1 MIEPPFREVV
11 SGVRGLGIEQRMPQP
26 NPIVD
31 APWIRSVV
39 AQYERPL
46 TLYATKLLGEV
57 ERARDVVQ
65 EAFLKLCRQD
75 RAKIEP
81 YLAEWLYT
89 VCRNRS
95 LDICRKE
102 SRMVRMGDAP
112 IAAPVDHE
120 SDPSSSTETKETR
133 GLVMAMIGS
142 LPEKQQESIRLKFQ
156 HGLSYRQISKVMD
169 LTTSYVGYLIHA
181 GLKSIRDQLS
191 DNTAGDTGP
200 VARIPGPGRSPAK
213 APTQNRAA
221 NPPPDPGGKLSRG
234 GA

>member
-1 MIEPPFREVV
+1 MA
-11 SGVRGLGIEQRMPQP
+11 QP
-26 NPIVD
+26 TPLVD

-39 AQYERPL
+39 AQFERPL
-46 TLYATKLLGEV
+46 TLYATKLLGDV

-65 EAFLKLCRQD
+65 EAFLKLCKQE

-102 SRMVRMGDAP
+102 SRMVRMGETP
-112 IAAPVDHE
+112 IAAQVDHE
-120 SDPSSSTETKETR
+120 SDPSASIEAKETR
-133 GLVMAMIGS
+133 SLVLAMIGS

-181 GLKSIRDQLS
+181 GLKTIRDQLS
-191 DNTAGDTGP
+191 DQTEGEDTGP
-200 VARIPGPGRSPAK
+200 VARIPGLGRSPAK
-213 APTQNRAA
+213 PIAEDHSG
-221 NPPPDPGGKLSRG
+221 NPPQGSSGKLSRKG
-234 GA
+234 G

>member
-1 MIEPPFREVV
+1 M
-11 SGVRGLGIEQRMPQP
+11 SQP
-26 NPIVD
+26 VPVVD
-31 APWIRSVV
+31 APWIRAVV

-46 TLYATKLLGEV
+46 TLYATKLLSDV

-65 EAFLKLCRQD
+65 EAFLKLCRQE
-75 RAKIEP
+75 RSKIEP

-89 VCRNRS
+89 VCRNRA

-102 SRMVRMGDAP
+102 SRMVRMGETPVVAQ
-112 IAAPVDHE
+112 VDHD
-120 SDPSSSTETKETR
+120 SDPSASTEAKETR

-156 HGLSYRQISKVMD
+156 HGLSYRQISKIMD

-191 DNTAGDTGP
+191 DMDAQPDGRDTGP
-200 VARIPGPGRSPAK
+200 VARIPGPQRQSAGRRVTPDIKPAK
-213 APTQNRAA
+213 SLTEDRSGG
-221 NPPPDPGGKLSRG
+221 PPQKSSGKIAGG

>member
-1 MIEPPFREVV
+1 MA
-11 SGVRGLGIEQRMPQP
+11 QP
-26 NPIVD
+26 NPSVD

-46 TLYATKLLGEV
+46 TLYASKFVGDLD
-57 ERARDVVQ
+57 RARDVVQ
-65 EAFLKLCRQD
+65 EAFLKLCRQE

-102 SRMVRMGDAP
+102 SRLVRLGDVQV
-112 IAAPVDHE
+112 AAQVDSE
-120 SDPSSSTETKETR
+120 SDPSASMEATETR
-133 GLVMAMIGS
+133 SLVLAMIGS
-142 LPEKQQESIRLKFQ
+142 LPDKQQESIRLKFQ

-181 GLKSIRDQLS
+181 GLKTIRDRLS
-191 DNTAGDTGP
+191 EEPGAEDTGP
-200 VARIPGPGRSPAK
+200 VARIPGPTKQPARPLSEDRSGD
-213 APTQNRAA
+213 
-221 NPPPDPGGKLSRG
+221 PPQSSRG
-234 GA
+234 KVAGRG

>member
-1 MIEPPFREVV
+1 MA
-11 SGVRGLGIEQRMPQP
+11 QP
-26 NPIVD
+26 TPLVD
-31 APWIRSVV
+31 APWIRTVV

-46 TLYATKLLGEV
+46 TLYATKIVGEI

-89 VCRNRS
+89 VCRNRA

-102 SRMVRMGDAP
+102 GRMTRLGDAP
-112 IAAPVDHE
+112 VAAHIDHD
-120 SDPSSSTETKETR
+120 SDPSASIEAKEAR
-133 GLVMAMIGS
+133 GLVLAMIAG
-142 LPEKQQESIRLKFQ
+142 LPEKQEEAIRLKFQ

-181 GLKSIRDQLS
+181 GLKTIRDRLS
-191 DNTAGDTGP
+191 EESGGEDAGP
-200 VARIPGPGRSPAK
+200 VARIPGPGRQPTKALSEDRSGDPPQSP
-213 APTQNRAA
+213 R
-221 NPPPDPGGKLSRG
+221 GKIAGRG
-234 GA
+234 G